1 MLTACRFWL
10 VMGCRAPG
18 KHIQYGFQPVTL
30 PLTCSLCH
38 GHLSSVGQGQ
48 EVQGSPIGTGRMGN
62 VLVPTWADS
71 EALLPGQADDGL
83 SLGPDEE
90 EVPRR

>member
-1 MLTACRFWL
+1 MGLLLTACRFWL

-18 KHIQYGFQPVTL
+18 KHIQYGFQP
-30 PLTCSLCH
+30 
-38 GHLSSVGQGQ
+38 GHPPGTSARGISAVPGQG
-48 EVQGSPIGTGRMGN
+48 EEAHLNWEKGEG
-62 VLVPTWADS
+62 VPTWADS
-71 EALLPGQADDGL
+71 EALLPDQGNDGL